1 MALVHGDSQE
11 CTKSELDFFTT
22 PTTQTSIS
30 KGSWIEYHPLS
41 NITESGPID
50 LARTQLFVNAKIVK
64 ADGTDLE
71 AST

>member
-11 CTKSELDFFTT
+11 CKKSELDLFTT

-41 NITESGPID
+41 NITESGPIE
-50 LARTQLFVNAKIVK
+50 F
-64 ADGTDLE
+64 
-71 AST
+71 